1 MQERLQKILSARGV
15 CSRRKAEE
23 YIERGLVRV
32 NGKPAILGQRADPAV
47 DTIEVDGAIVQ
58 ERKEML
64 YYVMHKPVGVETT
77 NIEGGRGDQEKR
89 GNRGEVLLRGASV
102 RDLLPTNLRGKVFPI
117 GRLDKDS
124 EGLLLF
130 TNDGVLAYRLTHPK
144 FDHEKEYM
152 VIVNE
157 SVTDGQLRKLREGIT
172 IFGERTK
179 PAKVTR
185 IAPTQFLLAL
195 TEGKNRQIRRM
206 CQKVG
211 LEVLRLERVR
221 IGPLKDARIKE
232 GQIRALTP
240 EEVRSLTAY
249 VGIPS

>member
-1 MQERLQKILSARGV
+1 
-15 CSRRKAEE
+15 
-23 YIERGLVRV
+23 
-32 NGKPAILGQRADPAV
+32 
-47 DTIEVDGAIVQ
+47 
-58 ERKEML
+58 
-64 YYVMHKPVGVETT
+64 
-77 NIEGGRGDQEKR
+77 
-89 GNRGEVLLRGASV
+89 
-102 RDLLPTNLRGKVFPI
+102 
-117 GRLDKDS
+117 
-124 EGLLLF
+124 
-130 TNDGVLAYRLTHPK
+130 
-144 FDHEKEYM
+144 M